1 MVAGGGYAGLSAF
14 GELADRGPRLEL
26 LLVSATPYHYF
37 VTEFPALVA
46 GGVEE
51 EGVRVSLRRFVAA
64 RGRLVV
70 GSVDR
75 VEPGP
80 RRLVLAGGES
90 LPYDYL
96 ILAVGGEAEFFR
108 IPGAR
113 EHGLEVGNPAAA
125 RQLAARVAGLVEGG
139 GPRRVVIAG
148 GGLTGVEVAGELAER
163 YPDRLQITVV
173 EAAPAL
179 MPGFDPILAR
189 EAQRVLEEKGVR
201 VRTGTKIVSVDPA
214 HVHVEQGPALPYD
227 LLVWAGGVRGSPV
240 LARSGL
246 PVTPRGRVKVDPLLR
261 AEGFPEIYVAGDA
274 ASFTDPAT
282 GQELPPSA
290 QLAVQM
296 GRHAARN
303 LLRRLAGRDEVPFQP
318 RLLGA
323 FATLGGREA
332 VGYVGAGRFTGLP
345 AVVIKRLIEAHHAVE
360 TGGLIPVL
368 ARYARPWARRLA
380 LRTLRPRPGLRPGGL
395 EVAAGENGRIAP
407 SPGEVSP
414 A

>member
-14 GELADRGPRLEL
+14 GELADRGPRRLEL
-26 LLVSATPYHYF
+26 VLVNATPYHYF
-37 VTEFPALVA
+37 VTEFPAFVA
-46 GGVEE
+46 GEVEE
-51 EGVRVSLRRFVAA
+51 EGVRVPLRRFVAA

-75 VEPGP
+75 VGPGQ

-96 ILAVGGEAEFFR
+96 ILALGGEAEFFR

-113 EHGLEVGNPAAA
+113 EHGLEVGTPAAA

-139 GPRRVVIAG
+139 RPRRVVVAG
-148 GGLTGVEVAGELAER
+148 GGLTGVEVAGELAGR
-163 YPDRLQITVV
+163 YPERLQITLV

-179 MPGFDPILAR
+179 MPGFDPVLAR
-189 EAQRVLEEKGVR
+189 EARRVLQEKGVR
-201 VRTGTKIVSVDPA
+201 VRTGTKIVSVEPA
-214 HVHVEQGPALPYD
+214 HVRVEGGPALPYD
-227 LLVWAGGVRGSPV
+227 LLVWAGGVRGNPV

-246 PVTPRGRVKVDPLLR
+246 PVTPRGRVKVDRFLR

-274 ASFTDPAT
+274 AAFTDPAV
-282 GQELPPSA
+282 GREVPPSA
-290 QLAVQM
+290 QVAVQM
-296 GRHAARN
+296 GRHTARN
-303 LLRRLAGRDEVPFQP
+303 LLRRLAGRDEVPFRP
-318 RLLGA
+318 RLRGA

-332 VGYVGAGRFTGLP
+332 VGYIGAERFTGLP
-345 AVVIKRLIEAHHAVE
+345 AVVIKRLIEAHHAFE

-368 ARYARPWARRLA
+368 ARYARPWARRLT
-380 LRTLRPRPGLRPGGL
+380 LRAVRPRPALRSGSP
-395 EVAAGENGRIAP
+395 AAGGSGRMAP
-407 SPGEVSP
+407 SPGEPSP